1 MQSFEF
7 EKALMQK
14 HFNNEH
20 FLETYV
26 YPKSKLIS
34 TITNLE
40 QINFSP
46 DGVYEVHIKGELK
59 IKDISQAIEEK
70 GTIEVKGTSFQV
82 SSIFTITLA
91 DYGIVFDATE
101 MLSTKIRKRLRLPL
115 LVNTTHTLQNN

>member
-20 FLETYV
+20 FLETNV
-26 YPKSKLIS
+26 YPKSKLKSI
-34 TITNLE
+34 ITNLE
-40 QINFSP
+40 QINFST
-46 DGVYEVHIKGELK
+46 DGVYKVHIKGELK

-101 MLSTKIRKRLRLPL
+101 MVSTKIRKRLRLPL

>member
-1 MQSFEF
+1 
-7 EKALMQK
+7 MQK

-20 FLETYV
+20 FLETNV
-26 YPKSKLIS
+26 YPKSKLKSI
-34 TITNLE
+34 ITNLE
-40 QINFSP
+40 QINFST
-46 DGVYEVHIKGELK
+46 DGVYKVHIKGELK

-101 MLSTKIRKRLRLPL
+101 MVSTKIRKRLRLPL

>member
-20 FLETYV
+20 FLETNV
-26 YPKSKLIS
+26 YPKSKLKSI
-34 TITNLE
+34 ITNLE
-40 QINFSP
+40 QINFST
-46 DGVYEVHIKGELK
+46 DGVYKVHIKGELK

-82 SSIFTITLA
+82 SSLFTITLT

-101 MLSTKIRKRLRLPL
+101 MVSTKIRKRLRLPL